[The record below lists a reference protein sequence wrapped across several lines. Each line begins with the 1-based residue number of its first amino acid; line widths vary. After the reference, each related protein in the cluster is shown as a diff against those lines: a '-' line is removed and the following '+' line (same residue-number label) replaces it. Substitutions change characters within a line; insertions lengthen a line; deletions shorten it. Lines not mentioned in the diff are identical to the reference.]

1 MKFSIPREHLLKP
14 LQLVSGV
21 VERRQ
26 TLPILS
32 NVLLKAD
39 QDGLTIIATDLEI
52 EMSAKTLFDC
62 SVPGEVTLPARKFMD
77 ICRALPEQAIIE
89 INTDGSAQEPSSR
102 AVVRS
107 SKSRFIL
114 STLPAAEFPNIGA
127 FESTLQ
133 FSIPQTALR
142 TLISSTS
149 FAMAQQDIRYY
160 LNGLLVEVAN
170 GRVRAVA
177 TDGHRLA
184 LNDAHADISVSEAQ
198 QIILPRKAVNELSR
212 LLDDSDSPVEVQ
224 IGSNHIRLST
234 PMMSFTSKLIDG
246 RFPDYHRVVPQNGD
260 KVVISD
266 RETLKQ
272 ALVRTSILSNE
283 KHRSVRLMLT
293 KGNLRLFAHNPEQEQ
308 AEEEVAVDYNGF
320 DIEIGFNVNY
330 MVDALSAIN
339 TPQIRLVLTDPNSC
353 CLIQGVG
360 KEDCKYVV
368 MPMRL

>member
-1 MKFSIPREHLLKP
+1 MKFSIQRENLLRP

-32 NVLLKAD
+32 NVLLKAS
-39 QDGLTIIATDLEI
+39 QDGLSIITTDLEI
-52 EMSAKTLFDC
+52 EMSAKTVFDC
-62 SVPGEVTLPARKFMD
+62 SDPGEVTLPARKFMD
-77 ICRALPEQAIIE
+77 ICRALPEQAMIE
-89 INTDGSAQEPSSR
+89 INTDGSEESGSR

-107 SKSRFIL
+107 GKSRFVL
-114 STLPAAEFPNIGA
+114 STLPAAEFPNIGS
-127 FESTLQ
+127 FESTLD
-133 FSIPQTALR
+133 FSISHAALKA
-142 TLISSTS
+142 LISSTS

-160 LNGLLVEVAN
+160 LNGLLLEVAN

-184 LNDAHADISVSEAQ
+184 LNDAHVNVSVSEAQ

-212 LLDDSDSPVEVQ
+212 LLDDSDSPIQVQ

-234 PMMSFTSKLIDG
+234 PVMGFTSKLIDG

-260 KVVISD
+260 KVVTSD
-266 RETLKQ
+266 REILKQ

-308 AEEEVAVDYNGF
+308 AEEEVTVDYSGF

-353 CLIQGVG
+353 CLIQGIG

>member
-1 MKFSIPREHLLKP
+1 MKFSIQRESLLKP

-32 NVLLKAD
+32 NVLLKAG
-39 QDGLTIIATDLEI
+39 QEGLSIIATDLEI
-52 EMSAKTLFDC
+52 EMSAKTQLDC
-62 SVPGEVTLPARKFMD
+62 SEPGEVTLPARKFMD
-77 ICRALPEQAIIE
+77 ICRALPEQAMIE
-89 INTDGSAQEPSSR
+89 INTDGSEESGGR

-107 SKSRFIL
+107 GKSRFVL

-127 FESTLQ
+127 FESTLD
-133 FSIPQTALR
+133 FSISHTALK

-160 LNGLLVEVAN
+160 LNGLLLEVAN

-184 LNDAHADISVSEAQ
+184 LNDAASADIRVSEAQ

-212 LLDDSDSPVEVQ
+212 LLDDSDSLIHVQ

-234 PMMSFTSKLIDG
+234 LTMGFTSKLIDG

-260 KVVISD
+260 KVITSD
-266 RETLKQ
+266 REILKQ

>member
-1 MKFSIPREHLLKP
+1 MKFSISRENLLKP
-14 LQLVSGV
+14 LQLVAGV

-32 NVLLKAD
+32 NVLLKAS
-39 QDGLTIIATDLEI
+39 QEGLSIIATDLEI
-52 EMSAKTLFDC
+52 EMSARTPLDC
-62 SVPGEVTLPARKFMD
+62 SDEGSVTLPARKFID
-77 ICRALPEQAIIE
+77 ICRALPEQALIE
-89 INTDGSAQEPSSR
+89 ISTEDAGGR
-102 AVVRS
+102 AVMRS
-107 SKSRFIL
+107 GKSRFVL
-114 STLPAAEFPNIGA
+114 STLPATEFPNIGS
-127 FESTLQ
+127 FESLLQ
-133 FSIPQTALR
+133 FSISQVALK

-160 LNGLLVEVAN
+160 LNGLLLEMAN
-170 GRVRAVA
+170 GRMRAVA

-184 LNDAHADISVSEAQ
+184 LNDASADVQVSEAQ

-212 LLDDSDSPVEVQ
+212 LLDDSDSLVDIQ
-224 IGSNHIRLST
+224 IGSNHIRLAT
-234 PMMSFTSKLIDG
+234 PTLSFTSKLIDG

-260 KVVISD
+260 KIVTSD
-266 RETLKQ
+266 REILKQ

-293 KGNLRLFAHNPEQEQ
+293 KGSLRLFAHNPEQEQ
-308 AEEEVAVDYNGF
+308 AEEEVAVDYNGL

-330 MVDALSAIN
+330 MVDALSAIS
-339 TPQIRLVLTDPNSC
+339 TSHIRLILTDPNSC
-353 CLIQGVG
+353 CLMQGIG

>member
-1 MKFSIPREHLLKP
+1 MKCSIQRENLLKP

-32 NVLLKAD
+32 NVLLKAGK
-39 QDGLTIIATDLEI
+39 DGLSVIATDLEI
-52 EMSAKTLFDC
+52 EMSAHTSFDC
-62 SVPGEVTLPARKFMD
+62 SDPGDVTLPARKFMD
-77 ICRALPEQAIIE
+77 ICRALPEQAMIE
-89 INTDGSAQEPSSR
+89 ISTEEGADDAGGR
-102 AVVRS
+102 AVIRS
-107 SKSRFIL
+107 GKSRFVL
-114 STLPAAEFPNIGA
+114 STLPATEFPNIGV
-127 FESTLQ
+127 FETILDFQVAQNSLK
-133 FSIPQTALR
+133 I
-142 TLISSTS
+142 LINNTS

-160 LNGLLVEVAN
+160 LNGLLLEVAN
-170 GRVRAVA
+170 SRLRAVA

-184 LNDAHADISVSEAQ
+184 LGDARAEVRVDEVQ
-198 QIILPRKAVNELSR
+198 QIILPRKAVNELAR
-212 LLDDSDSPVEVQ
+212 LLDDSENPIQVQ
-224 IGSNHIRLST
+224 IGTNHIRLST
-234 PMMSFTSKLIDG
+234 PTMGFTSKLIDG

-260 KVVISD
+260 KVIISD
-266 RETLKQ
+266 REPLKQ

-283 KHRSVRLMLT
+283 KHRSVRLMLG
-293 KGNLRLFAHNPEQEQ
+293 KGSLRLFAHNPEQEQ

-360 KEDCKYVV
+360 NDACKYVV